1 MNQNEEPEAAHSA
14 VHQDNIDI
22 SAERFY
28 STYCKEVGGVAFNG
42 DPLPTWD
49 EFSKDESKTKQS
61 DAWKAVATDAIEMVS
76 WQINSA
82 IERKAEIL
90 TFNIDGKDTPRM
102 VFFLDGGDK
111 NGPPLMNSAPAEEP
125 SLIVV
130 E

>member
-28 STYCKEVGGVAFNG
+28 STYRGALEDPALQVWDALKKE
-42 DPLPTWD
+42 DPSD
-49 EFSKDESKTKQS
+49 A